1 MINVI
6 ANQEIKRKFA
16 WFLVL
21 MLWVGMVTAVV
32 VHQSEIT
39 KDHIAQMSSAEGK
52 SELNKGEANS
62 KRQQNV
68 EGANSEATMF
78 NLAKKE
84 QSSKEEEDF
93 FVEYRIER
101 DQSRS
106 EQINLLREMINNP
119 NSDKELKAKAQSKLL
134 ALTNNIEEEMEI
146 ESLIR
151 ARGYQDGI
159 AFIHNES
166 VEVIVASE
174 SLNQQDVAK
183 IGDLITNTTGIA
195 LEEITIIEKQPE

>member
-32 VHQSEIT
+32 VHRSEVD
-39 KDHIAQMSSAEGK
+39 KDHIAKMSSAEGEV
-52 SELNKGEANS
+52 ELNTE
-62 KRQQNV
+62 
-68 EGANSEATMF
+68 
-78 NLAKKE
+78 E
-84 QSSKEEEDF
+84 QSSNVELSTSKSTILNVAKKKDSPEKKEDF

-101 DQSRS
+101 EQARS

-119 NSDKELKAKAQSKLL
+119 NSDKQLKSKAQSKLL
-134 ALTNNIEEEMEI
+134 DISNNIEEEMEI

-159 AFIHNES
+159 AFIHNNS
-166 VEVIVASE
+166 VEVIVASDN
-174 SLNQQDVAK
+174 LKQQDVAQ
-183 IGDLITNTTGIA
+183 IGDLVKNTTDVN
-195 LEEITIIEKQPE
+195 LKDITIIEKPAE